1 MIKQYVLLFLGI
13 VLSSGAYAQQDPQ
26 YTMYMYNMNIVN
38 PAYAGSGEDLN
49 IGLLGREQWVGI
61 DGAPSTYT
69 ANLHSSIGR
78 GVGLGVSFVKDAI
91 GPVSDTSGFIDLSYM
106 IPVSRK
112 GKLSFG
118 LKAGGSVFAIDRIA
132 NSDGETSLNQG
143 ESEFFPNIGAG
154 LFYHTD
160 VFYLGASS
168 PNFIKAKHIDRDNKS
183 KASEVEHFFITSGY
197 VFNTS
202 ENLKI
207 KPSTMLKLVAGAP
220 VSIDLSLNAL
230 FYERFELGVSH
241 RLEDSWSGTFN
252 FLATS
257 KLRLGYAYDHTV
269 SELNGFSK
277 GSHEFM
283 ILYRIPLTLRNIKS
297 PRFF

>member
-26 YTMYMYNMNIVN
+26 YTMYMYNMNVVN

-61 DGAPSTYT
+61 GGAPSTYT
-69 ANLHSSIGR
+69 ANFHSAIGR
-78 GVGLGVSFVKDAI
+78 GVGLGVSFIKDDI
-91 GPVSDTSGFIDLSYM
+91 GPVSDTSGFIDISYM

-118 LKAGGSVFAIDRIA
+118 LKAGGSMFSVGRID
-132 NSDGETSLNQG
+132 SDEQTSLNQG
-143 ESEFFPNIGAG
+143 TSQFFPNIGAG
-154 LFYHTD
+154 IFYHTD
-160 VFYLGASS
+160 VFYFGASS
-168 PNFIKAKHIDRDNKS
+168 PNFIKAKHIDRDNKA
-183 KASEVEHFFITSGY
+183 KASEIEHYFLTSGY
-197 VFNTS
+197 VFNAS
-202 ENLKI
+202 ENLKV
-207 KPSTMLKLVAGAP
+207 KPSTLFKLAAGAP
-220 VSIDLSLNAL
+220 VSIDLSLNAM

-241 RLEDSWSGTFN
+241 RLDDSWSGTFN
-252 FLATS
+252 FLATN
-257 KLRLGYAYDHTV
+257 KLRLGYAYDHTI
-269 SELNGFSK
+269 SELNGFNR

-283 ILYRIPLTLRNIKS
+283 ILYRIPLTSRNIKS